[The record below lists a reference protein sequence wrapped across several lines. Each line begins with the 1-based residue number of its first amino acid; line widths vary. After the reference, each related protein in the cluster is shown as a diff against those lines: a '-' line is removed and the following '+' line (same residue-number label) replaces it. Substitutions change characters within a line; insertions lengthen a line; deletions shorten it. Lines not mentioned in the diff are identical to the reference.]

1 MCTFPAIYRVLGRKA
16 FTLTELV
23 VVVIIIGVLAT
34 IAISK
39 WQVPLEREYEANAR
53 EILGALLRAEHNF
66 FAWKGRFTSDWTALA
81 IDDPNN
87 SDTAYNYTLE
97 NVTDDTLF
105 MRATRRNQGRG
116 LIMDQDGSIN
126 KF

>member
-23 VVVIIIGVLAT
+23 VVVIIIGILVT
-34 IAISK
+34 IAISH
-39 WQVPLEREYEANAR
+39 WQAPLEREYEANAR
-53 EILGALLRAEHNF
+53 AILSALLRAEHNF

-87 SDTAYNYTLE
+87 SDTAYNYSLE
-97 NVTDDTLF
+97 NVTENSLI
-105 MRATRRNQGRG
+105 MRATRRKQGYG
-116 LIMDQDGSIN
+116 LTMDQDGNIN
-126 KF
+126 TF

>member
-1 MCTFPAIYRVLGRKA
+1 MCTFPAIYRALGRKA

-23 VVVIIIGVLAT
+23 VVVIILGIMAT
-34 IAISK
+34 IAISN
-39 WQVPLEREYEANAR
+39 WQAPLEREYEANAR
-53 EILGALLRAEHNF
+53 AILGAVLRAEHNL
-66 FAWKGRFTSDWTALA
+66 FAYKGRFSSDWTAMA

-97 NVTDDTLF
+97 NVTDNTLL
-105 MRATRRNQGRG
+105 MRATRRNQVRG
-116 LIMDQDGSIN
+116 VTMDQDGNIN